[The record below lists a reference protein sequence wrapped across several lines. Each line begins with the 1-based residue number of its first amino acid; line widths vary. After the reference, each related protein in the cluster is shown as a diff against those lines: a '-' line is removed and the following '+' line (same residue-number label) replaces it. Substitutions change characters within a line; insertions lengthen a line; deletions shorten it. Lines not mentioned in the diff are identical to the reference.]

1 MGCLSYYFLQPDLVG
16 AVFKLNLY
24 LVVVLIGNNRN
35 NKQVFIIL
43 SSGMKI
49 GIQKV
54 SENEWLLK
62 IGYVILRLD
71 RISMEKIT
79 FTLNAMLKLEKG
91 AETST
96 FTSYLHLSK
105 KLKQLSSGDVQVL
118 TREVNNQDLVVLLGY
133 AKDQELNNRIFE
145 NLGGILAKQMEA
157 DLLNNLLPVGQEA
170 TNAVGR
176 VVETLYRL
184 DSEGKIEF
192 INEDTQYI

>member
-1 MGCLSYYFLQPDLVG
+1 
-16 AVFKLNLY
+16 
-24 LVVVLIGNNRN
+24 
-35 NKQVFIIL
+35 
-43 SSGMKI
+43 MKI

-91 AETST
+91 EETST
-96 FTSYLHLSK
+96 FTSYLHLAK
-105 KLKQLSSGDVQVL
+105 KLKQLSSGDIQVL

-145 NLGGILAKQMEA
+145 NLGGILAKQMET
-157 DLLNNLLPVGQEA
+157 DLLNNPLPVGQEA